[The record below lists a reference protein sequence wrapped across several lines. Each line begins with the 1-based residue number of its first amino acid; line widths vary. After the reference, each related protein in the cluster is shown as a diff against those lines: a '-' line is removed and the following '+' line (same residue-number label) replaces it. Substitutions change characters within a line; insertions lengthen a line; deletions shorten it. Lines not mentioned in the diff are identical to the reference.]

1 MRTIHT
7 MTADELH
14 ETLRAA
20 GYTQSEYAQALGRS
34 ESFVSNLARG
44 LTPMQLRYVHAL
56 RAMMGDDVFEA
67 AIRSARRCI
76 VKGECDR
83 VTSRLSR
90 RLTGGVRV
98 RVTLHGDDDLDEDDE
113 KPRTRRTHVLSD
125 QITVSRQ
132 GEDDGGLEDDDTGNE
147 LEDQNPDDEDGDTLE
162 DDDDSDEDEEYDTL
176 QDDGLDEDEEY
187 DEEDDDTLQDDD
199 EYDDDEYDR

>member
-56 RAMMGDDVFEA
+56 RTMMGDDVFDA

-76 VKGECDR
+76 AKGECDR
-83 VTSRLSR
+83 ATSRLSR

-98 RVTLHGDDDLDEDDE
+98 RVTLHGDDDLEEDDG
-113 KPRTRRTHVLSD
+113 KPRTRRAHVLSD

-132 GEDDGGLEDDDTGNE
+132 GEDDGGLEDEDTGDE
-147 LEDQNPDDEDGDTLE
+147 LEDQNRDDEDGDTLE

-176 QDDGLDEDEEY
+176 QDDGS